1 MLQIK
6 FMYVN
11 VMYPLFDEGY
21 SPIHNVYLQ
30 KSTSIIFKK
39 VPISAEKYVKVY
51 ISMNYKDK

>member
-39 VPISAEKYVKVY
+39 VPISTENTRKY
-51 ISMNYKDK
+51 IFL